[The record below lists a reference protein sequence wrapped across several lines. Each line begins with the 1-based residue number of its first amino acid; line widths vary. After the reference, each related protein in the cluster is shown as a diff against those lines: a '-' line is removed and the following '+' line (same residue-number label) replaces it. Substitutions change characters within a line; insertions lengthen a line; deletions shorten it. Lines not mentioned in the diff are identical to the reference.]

1 MFLLLS
7 IWVGD
12 ISYFIASSHLVREN
26 LGYSDILMPLRQSE
40 TFNCVSLKETTPH
53 LSTQQTKT
61 PGSGDSNQKSSSWG
75 GRLYNAFSDPFMSKG
90 TTDKHTTGS
99 QQGHSDCSDLCLC
112 EKAINYL
119 PFCGN
124 ILQNQRALSNIYSS
138 APSTPCSE
146 ESDSVRFS
154 TINSSFQQFMS
165 HLKNILL
172 QREEIWQDFHSDH
185 FRNYEKE
192 IVSWGWH
199 VRGRH
204 RERNQLDGAKQTI
217 GNPQVQPVVIC
228 ILTTWDLIVSK
239 ANSKV
244 CFEGKLAKII
254 PYKFLCMLCLPFGKP
269 HLVHLSIKNPS
280 ARRGGKEKSR
290 TQGIW

>member
-1 MFLLLS
+1 
-7 IWVGD
+7 
-12 ISYFIASSHLVREN
+12 
-26 LGYSDILMPLRQSE
+26 MPLRQSE

-53 LSTQQTKT
+53 LSTQQTKPQALGT
-61 PGSGDSNQKSSSWG
+61 QVRSHPLEEGD
-75 GRLYNAFSDPFMSKG
+75 FIMPFQI
-90 TTDKHTTGS
+90 H
-99 QQGHSDCSDLCLC
+99 LCL
-112 EKAINYL
+112 
-119 PFCGN
+119 
-124 ILQNQRALSNIYSS
+124 RALQT
-138 APSTPCSE
+138 STRRVLNRVTVIAVISVFVRRLLIIFLSVGTFCKTRELLVISILLLHRHLAVK
-146 ESDSVRFS
+146 SQLDSVRFS

-172 QREEIWQDFHSDH
+172 QQEEIWQDFHSDH

-199 VRGRH
+199 VRGRY

-228 ILTTWDLIVSK
+228 ILTTWALIISK

-254 PYKFLCMLCLPFGKP
+254 AYKFLCMLSLSFGKGT
-269 HLVHLSIKNPS
+269 HFSS
-280 ARRGGKEKSR
+280 
-290 TQGIW
+290 QY